1 MGTMTLSVPDVLKEE
16 MDAVNWVNW
25 SSVAR
30 KAFVETLQDIKEM
43 EAVKKAREISEIAED
58 DNREV
63 RDSVVE
69 EVVRIGEAE
78 SGKLD
83 SGERKP
89 MTLDEFNKWCKG
101 RPF

>member
-1 MGTMTLSVPDVLKEE
+1 MMKSTRED
-16 MDAVNWVNW
+16 
-25 SSVAR
+25 
-30 KAFVETLQDIKEM
+30 KEM
-43 EAVKKAREISEIAED
+43 EAAKKAREIAED

>member
-1 MGTMTLSVPDVLKEE
+1 MRTITLSVPDELKRN
-16 MDAVNWVNW
+16 MDSVDTINW

-30 KAFVETLQDIKEM
+30 HAFIATLQDVKEL
-43 EAVKKAREISEIAED
+43 EAIKKAREVSEIAED

-63 RDSVVE
+63 RDSVVDE
-69 EVVRIGEAE
+69 AVRIGEAE

-89 MTLDEFNKWCKG
+89 MTLDEFNKLCKSL
-101 RPF
+101 